1 MSQAD
6 TQHILVVD
14 DEPDILE
21 LLTYNLQR
29 EGFETSVA
37 RDGLD
42 ALSAAEKSRPDL
54 IILDIMMPRMDGIEA
69 CKRLREHATLRTVPI
84 ILLTAKSE
92 EKDQIVGLDA
102 GADIYISK
110 PVSVPVLLSQVKA
123 ILRGSDLR
131 DKLPNLLRIHDL
143 EIDRDRYEVRRVGS
157 EGAIIH
163 LPRKEFEL
171 LRYLAAHP
179 GRVYSRQDLLDSVWG
194 SDVFV
199 VDRTVDVHVR
209 KIREKIG
216 DDYIETVKGV
226 GYRWG
231 DAA

>member
-69 CKRLREHATLRTVPI
+69 CKRLREHALLRTVPI

-110 PVSVPVLLSQVKA
+110 SVSVPVLLSQV
-123 ILRGSDLR
+123 
-131 DKLPNLLRIHDL
+131 
-143 EIDRDRYEVRRVGS
+143 
-157 EGAIIH
+157 
-163 LPRKEFEL
+163 
-171 LRYLAAHP
+171 
-179 GRVYSRQDLLDSVWG
+179 
-194 SDVFV
+194 
-199 VDRTVDVHVR
+199 
-209 KIREKIG
+209 
-216 DDYIETVKGV
+216 
-226 GYRWG
+226 
-231 DAA
+231 